1 MKTFSFVYNEL
12 NWDELKQKIYSKTEA
27 DVVRALLSHKRNID
41 DFMALVSPAAE
52 RYTEHMK
59 HISNKLTQQRFGK
72 IIQLYI
78 PLYLSNYCVN
88 SCVYCGF
95 NRNNNIKR
103 ITLTYDEIEKECK
116 IIKEQ
121 GFDNILLVSGESS
134 EKTNFS
140 YLLNALS
147 IARKYFSAVS
157 MEVQPLNTTQYKEL
171 VKAGLYG
178 VYVYQETYNKE
189 KYKIY
194 HQDCLKAD
202 FYYRLE
208 TPDRLGEANIN
219 KIGLGFLIGLDDWRT
234 ESVFMALHLKYLE
247 KKYWK
252 TRYSVSFPRLR
263 PYGNIFQPKVNITEK
278 ELTQLITAF
287 RLFNTEIE
295 ITIST
300 RESPEFRDNSIKIGV
315 TNLSA
320 GSKTN
325 PGGYTMTC
333 ETDNQFDVHD
343 NRSPKEI
350 ADKIKSLGYEVVW
363 KDWFMFQIN

>member
-1 MKTFSFVYNEL
+1 MKTFSFIYDKL
-12 NWDELKQKIYSKTEA
+12 NWEEIKEKIYKKTDA
-27 DVVRALLSHKRNID
+27 DVKRALASYNRNID
-41 DFMALVSPAAE
+41 DFMALISPAGE
-52 RYTEHMK
+52 QHIEYMTQ
-59 HISNKLTQQRFGK
+59 ISNKLTQQRFGK

-103 ITLTYDEIEKECK
+103 ISLTYDEIEQECK
-116 IIKEQ
+116 VIKEQ
-121 GFDNILLVSGESS
+121 GFDNVLLVSGESS
-134 EKTNFS
+134 EKANFN
-140 YLLNALS
+140 YLINALS
-147 IARKYFSAVS
+147 IARKYFSAVL
-157 MEVQPLNTTQYKEL
+157 MEVQPLNTNQYLQL
-171 VKAGLYG
+171 VKEGLYG
-178 VYVYQETYNKE
+178 VYIYQETYNKE

-208 TPDRLGEANIN
+208 TPDRLGEATIN

-234 ESVFMALHLKYLE
+234 ESVFMAIHIKYLE

-263 PYGNIFQPKVNITEK
+263 PYGNRFIPKVNITEK
-278 ELTQLITAF
+278 ELIQLITAF
-287 RLFNTEIE
+287 RLFNTELE
-295 ITIST
+295 IALST
-300 RESPEFRDNSIKIGV
+300 RESPKFRDNAIKIGV

-325 PGGYTMTC
+325 PGGYTISC
-333 ETDNQFDVHD
+333 DTDNQFDVHD
-343 NRSPKEI
+343 NRSQKEI
-350 ADKIKSLGYEVVW
+350 AERIKSLGYEVVW
-363 KDWFMFQIN
+363 KDWFMLQNN